1 MLLGQQPQL
10 VRALSNSSSGITIL
24 APSNAAFTKF
34 LAVPENKAAAGKT
47 DVVAAILEYHVL
59 NGTFPASKFTKE
71 AQFVPTL
78 LTNPTYTQV
87 TGGQV
92 VQVVLDGSNAVVTT
106 GLKEK
111 SKTTQTVSHS
121 PDSAHSLNALE
132 LRSNI
137 ISGYHVHWWR
147 NAHY

>member
-1 MLLGQQPQL
+1 MLLGQQPAL

-34 LAVPENKAAAGKT
+34 LAVPANKAAAGQS
-47 DVVAAILEYHVL
+47 DVVAAVLQYHVL

-78 LTNPTYTQV
+78 LTNTSYTQV

-92 VQVVLDGSNAVVTT
+92 VQVALDGSNAVVTT
-106 GLKEK
+106 GLKET
-111 SKTTQTVSHS
+111 STTTQTVSHVQIRPS
-121 PDSAHSLNALE
+121 ICRRLK
-132 LRSNI
+132 SNI
-137 ISGYHVHWWR
+137 NIRTSCSLE
-147 NAHY
+147 A